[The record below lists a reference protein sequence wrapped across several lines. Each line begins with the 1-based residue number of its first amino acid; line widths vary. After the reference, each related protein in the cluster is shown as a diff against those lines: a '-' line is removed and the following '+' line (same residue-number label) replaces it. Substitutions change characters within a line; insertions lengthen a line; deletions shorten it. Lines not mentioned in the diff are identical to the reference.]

1 MSYTNTTT
9 HYQWPLPEE
18 TDLFNGLD
26 DNQMKEDLDEKIY
39 NLEQR
44 STGDHETVT
53 QLNVRVTEV
62 EQTVGGYDEQIE
74 QLEGT
79 VGEHAE
85 RLVNLTNRQTELSR
99 RLNGKAGEST
109 IAPEYNEEE
118 SYSVGDFVYHN
129 NILYKAINASATPAG
144 AFDADDW
151 DIVILTDELGG
162 STPGTIAASDVTYN
176 DVLTQL
182 GARNAQDAIVA
193 LKTLINDLERS
204 GFMPTLDYA
213 NPLFTFSSNALSYT
227 ATKEC
232 YLVGQVAASVGGG
245 TPTTLKINNTP
256 ITAGAYY
263 ADRNGAYGG
272 NVFIKL
278 RNGDSVTLDNL
289 GASILN
295 VFDIIS

>member
-44 STGDHETVT
+44 STGDHEAVT
-53 QLNVRVTEV
+53 QLNARVTEV

-109 IAPEYNEEE
+109 IASEYNEEE
-118 SYSVGDFVYHN
+118 SYLVGDFVYHN
-129 NILYKAINASATPAG
+129 NILYKASAASATPAG
-144 AFDADDW
+144 TFDADDW
-151 DIVILTDELGG
+151 DIAILTDELGG
-162 STPGTIAASDVTYN
+162 STPGSIAAANVSFDDTVA
-176 DVLTQL
+176 QL
-182 GARNAQDAIVA
+182 GANNAQTAIVA
-193 LKTLINDLERS
+193 LKALIDNMGGD
-204 GFMPTLDYA
+204 GGMPTLNYS
-213 NPLFTFSSNALSYT
+213 NPLHSFTSNNLTYT

-232 YLVGQVAASVGGG
+232 YLVGA
-245 TPTTLKINNTP
+245 
-256 ITAGAYY
+256 
-263 ADRNGAYGG
+263 AYGAG
-272 NVFIKL
+272 T
-278 RNGDSVTLDNL
+278 GSVTINSNAVATWRNDSALSSMSSVCLKLSQGDVVTVTSEVTSL
-289 GASILN
+289 H
-295 VFDIIS
+295 VFDEA

>member
-9 HYQWPLPEE
+9 HFQWPLPEE

-44 STGDHETVT
+44 STGDHEAVEALTGRVT
-53 QLNVRVTEV
+53 QV

-85 RLVNLTNRQTELSR
+85 RLINLTNRQTELSR

-118 SYSVGDFVYHN
+118 TYTIGDFVYHN
-129 NILYKAINASATPAG
+129 NILYKATSASATPAG

-151 DIVILTDELGG
+151 DIAILTDELGG
-162 STPGTIAASDVTYN
+162 GTHGTIPASNVTYN
-176 DVLTQL
+176 DVVTQL
-182 GARNAQDAIVA
+182 GANNAQDAIVA
-193 LKTLINDLERS
+193 LKTLIDNI
-204 GFMPTLDYA
+204 GGNAMPVLDYA
-213 NPLFTFSSNALSYT
+213 NPLHTFSTGNLTYT
-227 ATKEC
+227 ATKDC
-232 YLVGQVAASVGGG
+232 YIMGNLGPSG
-245 TPTTLKINNTP
+245 TACTLKINGTDVAYNGYLTLTP
-256 ITAGAYY
+256 DNRLSPYIPPIKIKAGDVIAVSSESTYLH
-263 ADRNGAYGG
+263 
-272 NVFIKL
+272 I
-278 RNGDSVTLDNL
+278 
-289 GASILN
+289 
-295 VFDIIS
+295 FDVVS

>member
-44 STGDHETVT
+44 STGDHEAVT
-53 QLNVRVTEV
+53 QLNARVTEV

-118 SYSVGDFVYHN
+118 SYSIGDFVYHN

-151 DIVILTDELGG
+151 DIAILTDELGG
-162 STPGTIAASDVTYN
+162 STPGTIAAANVSFDDT
-176 DVLTQL
+176 TAQL
-182 GARNAQDAIVA
+182 GANNAQGAI
-193 LKTLINDLERS
+193 D
-204 GFMPTLDYA
+204 
-213 NPLFTFSSNALSYT
+213 ALSTDLAGKITFRDILLTPDEAGQGLIRDISANEQVIGFIGNGGVYAWVRNVSGSDNGFQLVSYT
-227 ATKEC
+227 PSSGSMVPKTEAF
-232 YLVGQVAASVGGG
+232 
-245 TPTTLKINNTP
+245 TLK
-256 ITAGAYY
+256 A
-263 ADRNGAYGG
+263 
-272 NVFIKL
+272 
-278 RNGDSVTLDNL
+278 
-289 GASILN
+289 
-295 VFDIIS
+295 IICKK